1 MKYEETRLS
10 GWILTIRR
18 RSLITKKAWP
28 QFFWTGTL
36 VLRRVLENTVEIRA
50 RKLQANWKW
59 SYVVTKE
66 ENVVIFRR
74 YIAEISCIEGFPHD
88 ISWRNIGPTIF
99 QYLSRE
105 IANFSRYRWFGDK
118 STIFFRYI
126 AWSTRV
132 NESQTRYSARHRA
145 TVLLQ
150 CLSICLL
157 PRGFEPQTFTR
168 LPPGLTCPLIHNMQ
182 QIYIYLNSYIKKI

>member
-10 GWILTIRR
+10 RWILTIRG
-18 RSLITKKAWP
+18 RSLITKKARP

-66 ENVVIFRR
+66 ENVAIFRR
-74 YIAEISCIEGFPHD
+74 YIAEISCIEGFRHD
-88 ISWRNIGPTIF
+88 ISWRNIGPAIF

-105 IANFSRYRWFGDK
+105 ISDFSRYIGDLA
-118 STIFFRYI
+118 INRRFFFRYI

-132 NESQTRYSARHRA
+132 KESQTRYSARHRA
-145 TVLLQ
+145 TVPFHLLAAERIWTPNQ
-150 CLSICLL
+150 KVWDSPAYHL
-157 PRGFEPQTFTR
+157 G
-168 LPPGLTCPLIHNMQ
+168 
-182 QIYIYLNSYIKKI
+182 